1 MRVTV
6 SRPVALP
13 QPALGIAGAAAGD
26 NSATSDEPHWKV
38 LIVDDNRDSA
48 ELLAVLLEHDGHE
61 TRLAHDGLEALE
73 RAGPFAPDIILLDI
87 GLPKLNGYET
97 CRRLRALQA
106 YGSVTI
112 VAISGWGQVEDR
124 RRSDDAGFDAHL
136 VKPVEYQALKALL
149 LKLRTPELATR

>member
-1 MRVTV
+1 MTA
-6 SRPVALP
+6 PTLAT
-13 QPALGIAGAAAGD
+13 AGATAGD
-26 NSATSDEPHWKV
+26 DSETSDEPRWKV

-73 RAGPFAPDIILLDI
+73 RAGPFAPEIVLLDI

-106 YGSVTI
+106 DAVVTI
-112 VAISGWGQVEDR
+112 VALSGWGQAEDR
-124 RRSDDAGFDAHL
+124 RRSHDAGFDAHL